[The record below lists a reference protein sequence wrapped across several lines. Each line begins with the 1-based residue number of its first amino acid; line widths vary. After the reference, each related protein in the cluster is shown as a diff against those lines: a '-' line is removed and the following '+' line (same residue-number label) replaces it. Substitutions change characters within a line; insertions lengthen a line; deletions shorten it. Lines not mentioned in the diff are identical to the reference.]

1 MKKKCF
7 ALVALVLVLA
17 TLFTGCGLITLP
29 RPFSKMRYTRPDMA
43 VMEAKLTAVE
53 NILPEAKSASQIMNQ
68 FYAFYSDYQ
77 AFVTNY
83 SLAYIHYCQDMTDI
97 YWETE
102 YNYCLEQTTWVNAS
116 YDQLLYKIADCAFAE
131 ELESAKYFGAGFFD
145 AYEGESLWDDNL
157 IALFEEEDALLS
169 EYYALSAEPGDG
181 TDAYYETTGEK
192 IAEVYVEMVALRQE
206 IAEYAGY
213 PDYPT
218 FAYDF
223 LHMRDYTPTQAQSY
237 MDGITD
243 ILVPLYRQLSQTD
256 YWTDALVATSP
267 DQSMEHLSKL
277 ATTIG
282 GPVKAAYDTMRRYDL
297 YDITPSEKK
306 YDASFEIYLYSYG
319 LPFLFVNSTCTAQDK
334 LTLTHEFGHF
344 CRDYNAYGNSLT
356 LDVAEF
362 FSQGLENLSIFY
374 SDMPKELARLRLH
387 ESLNVYV
394 EQAAYA
400 SFEQQVYKL
409 TGDALT
415 VENVD
420 ALFADTM
427 ADYGMDSWGMHSRYY
442 VMIPHIFLSPMYIVS
457 YIVSNDAALQLYQ
470 QEKEKE
476 GAGLETYL
484 NSLGTTQIC
493 FMSFLDEA
501 GLESPFTI
509 KRLKEVRK
517 TFEEALLTE

>member
-1 MKKKCF
+1 MKKRLF

-17 TLFTGCGLITLP
+17 MLFSGCGLIVLP
-29 RPFSKMRYTRPDMA
+29 QKFSKMKYTRPDMA
-43 VMEAKLTAVE
+43 AMEAKLTAVE
-53 NILPEAKSASQIMNQ
+53 NILPEAKSATQIMNK
-68 FYAFYSDYQ
+68 FYAFYFDYQ
-77 AFVTNY
+77 SFVTNY

-102 YNYCLEQTTWVNAS
+102 YNYCLEQTTWVDAS
-116 YDQLLYKIADCAFAE
+116 YDQLLYKLADCALVE
-131 ELESAKYFGAGFFD
+131 ELEHPKYFGAGFFD
-145 AYEGESLWDDNL
+145 AYEGESMWDDTM
-157 IALFEEEDALLS
+157 ISLFEQEDALLS
-169 EYYALSAEPGDG
+169 EYYALSAEQNDG
-181 TDAYYETTGEK
+181 TDAYYETTGLK

-218 FAYDF
+218 FAYESQ
-223 LHMRDYTPTQAQSY
+223 HMRDYTPAQAQTY
-237 MDGITD
+237 MDSIADT
-243 ILVPLYRQLSQTD
+243 LVPLYRQAAQTD

-267 DQSMEHLSKL
+267 EQTMEHLSQL

-282 GPVKAAYDTMRRYDL
+282 GPVKDAYDTMQRYEL

-306 YDASFEIYLYSYG
+306 YDASFETYLYSYG

-344 CRDYNAYGNSLT
+344 CRDYNAYGNPLT
-356 LDVAEF
+356 LDVSEF

-374 SDMPKELARLRLH
+374 TDMPKELAQLRLH

-400 SFEQQVYKL
+400 SFEQQVYAL
-409 TGDALT
+409 DGDDLT

-420 ALFADTM
+420 ALFESTM
-427 ADYGMDSWGMHSRYY
+427 TDYGMDIWQMNSRYY

-470 QEKEKE
+470 QETAKE

-484 NSLGTTQIC
+484 QCLTTGQMY
-493 FMSFLDEA
+493 FMAFLEEA
-501 GLESPFTI
+501 GLESPFAP
-509 KRLKEVRK
+509 KRLTKVRE
-517 TFEEALLTE
+517 TFEKALLTE

>member
-17 TLFTGCGLITLP
+17 TLFSGCGLIVLP
-29 RPFSKMRYTRPDMA
+29 QKFSKMKYTRPDMA
-43 VMEAKLTAVE
+43 AMEAKLTAVE
-53 NILPEAKSASQIMNQ
+53 EILPTAKSAKQIMNK
-68 FYAFYSDYQ
+68 FYAFYIDYQ
-77 AFVTNY
+77 SFVTNY

-102 YNYCLEQTTWVNAS
+102 YNYCLEQTTWLDAT

-131 ELESAKYFGAGFFD
+131 ELESDNYFGAGFFD
-145 AYEGESLWDDNL
+145 DYEGDSLWDDTL
-157 IALFEEEDALLS
+157 IALFEEETALLS
-169 EYYALSAEPGDG
+169 EYYSLSAEPCDG
-181 TDAYYETTGEK
+181 TDAYFETTGLK

-213 PDYPT
+213 SDYPA

-223 LHMRDYTPTQAQSY
+223 QHKRDYTPTQAQAY
-237 MDGITD
+237 MDD
-243 ILVPLYRQLSQTD
+243 IADTLVPLYQQVSNTD

-267 DQSMEHLSKL
+267 EQTLEHLSKL
-277 ATTIG
+277 AGNIG
-282 GPVKAAYDTMRRYDL
+282 GAVQAAYETMVRYEL

-306 YDASFEIYLYSYG
+306 YDASFEMYLYSYG

-334 LTLTHEFGHF
+334 LTLAHEFGHF
-344 CRDYNAYGNSLT
+344 CRDYYTYGNPLT

-374 SDMPKELARLRLH
+374 TDMPKELAQLRLY

-400 SFEQQVYKL
+400 SFEQRVYGL
-409 TGDALT
+409 TGDDLT

-420 ALFADTM
+420 ALFESTLAEF
-427 ADYGMDSWGMHSRYY
+427 GMDIWGANTRYY
-442 VMIPHIFLSPMYIVS
+442 VQIPHIFISPMYIVS

-470 QEKEKE
+470 MEAANK
-476 GAGLETYL
+476 GNGLNAYM
-484 NSLGTTQIC
+484 NCLGTSQTF
-493 FMSFLDEA
+493 FMAFIQEA
-501 GLESPFTI
+501 ELESPFEPG
-509 KRLKEVRK
+509 RLETVKK
-517 TFEEALLTE
+517 TFEEVLLAE